1 MAKAAAL
8 RVGLRGKGG
17 KGDFISALEK
27 VLGSLAALAFPARC
41 VTCRRDLDWPLRG
54 PICDACLNSFP
65 SISQPFCPR
74 CGFPY
79 PRSAAQGLCGPCQ
92 QNRWRFR
99 LARAAGPYEGALR
112 ESLLQF
118 KFGGR
123 YRLGSV
129 LGRFA
134 FEGSIGSGE
143 LPVPEAVVPVPLNR
157 RRRRER
163 GYNQAELLA
172 RAIAK
177 AAGVPV
183 VEMLVKVKDRPPQ
196 AELEASR
203 RWRNA
208 AGAYKARIP
217 ESLRG
222 KDILLVDDVLTTGA
236 TVETCVRAL
245 VRSGSGSVD
254 VLTVARV
261 P

>member
-1 MAKAAAL
+1 MHWSESRQILSKVIGGLVAL
-8 RVGLRGKGG
+8 
-17 KGDFISALEK
+17 S
-27 VLGSLAALAFPARC
+27 FPARC
-41 VTCRRDLDWPLRG
+41 VLCSCDLDWPLQG
-54 PICDACLNSFP
+54 PICEACWKNMP
-65 SISQPFCPR
+65 SITPPFCPR
-74 CGFPY
+74 CGLPY
-79 PRSAAQGLCGPCQ
+79 PKSAPHGLCGPCQ
-92 QNRWRFR
+92 QNRRRFR

-123 YRLGSV
+123 YRLGSA

-134 FEGSIGSGE
+134 FEGSFGSGE
-143 LPVPEAVVPVPLNR
+143 LRVPKAVVPVPLNR

-172 RAIAK
+172 RTIAK
-177 AAGVPV
+177 IAGVPV
-183 VEMLVKVKDRPPQ
+183 VEMLTKVKDRPPQ
-196 AELEASR
+196 AELEAAS

-208 AGAYKARIP
+208 AGAYRARIP
-217 ESLRG
+217 RTLQG
-222 KDILLVDDVLTTGA
+222 KDLLLVDDVFTTGA

-245 VRSGSGSVD
+245 VRSGAGAVD

>member
-1 MAKAAAL
+1 M
-8 RVGLRGKGG
+8 
-17 KGDFISALEK
+17 
-27 VLGSLAALAFPARC
+27 GS
-41 VTCRRDLDWPLRG
+41 T
-54 PICDACLNSFP
+54 
-65 SISQPFCPR
+65 
-74 CGFPY
+74 
-79 PRSAAQGLCGPCQ
+79 
-92 QNRWRFR
+92 
-99 LARAAGPYEGALR
+99 
-112 ESLLQF
+112 
-118 KFGGR
+118 
-123 YRLGSV
+123 

-134 FEGSIGSGE
+134 YEGSIGSGE
-143 LPVPEAVVPVPLNR
+143 LRVPRAIVPVPLHR

-172 RAIAK
+172 RTIAK

-196 AELEASR
+196 AELEASS

-208 AGAYKARIP
+208 AGAYRARIP

-222 KDILLVDDVLTTGA
+222 KDLLLVDDVLTTGA

-245 VRSGSGSVD
+245 VRSGAGAVD